1 MSIITIAQGHCPVKG
16 FVLIGNGEWGT
27 NARVRLYVIAIVA
40 GKKKATEG
48 RPQSIVFVSG

>member
-27 NARVRLYVIAIVA
+27 NARVRLYVIAAKID
-40 GKKKATEG
+40 
-48 RPQSIVFVSG
+48 S

>member
-48 RPQSIVFVSG
+48 HRKLRVLVSG